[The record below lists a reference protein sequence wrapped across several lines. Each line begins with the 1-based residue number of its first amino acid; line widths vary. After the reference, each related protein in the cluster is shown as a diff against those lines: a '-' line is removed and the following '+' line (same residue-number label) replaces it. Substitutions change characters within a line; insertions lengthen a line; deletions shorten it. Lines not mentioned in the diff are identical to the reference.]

1 MRNSQGFEFY
11 PGRRLRVVC
20 RDSIVRTA
28 VLTGYASGV
37 VPAMVQVTV
46 DGRRRTVSGF
56 ISQGKTLPATP
67 ELLRQLGIP
76 PFDYEFTSTGR
87 NADLIPW
94 TNHKPR
100 LAKVA
105 RRMALTSQW
114 GLSCPGYQWD
124 IPSEHSFGL
133 AKVCRDRILGLPLP
147 NKGWPLRR
155 ILKTLSTSDLLKLE
169 RFFIMAGRL
178 FELHGE

>member
-56 ISQGKTLPATP
+56 VYNVPTVDGRPSN
-67 ELLRQLGIP
+67 ELQFHARK
-76 PFDYEFTSTGR
+76 TGR

>member
-11 PGRRLRVVC
+11 PGRRLGVVC
-20 RDSIVRTA
+20 RDGVVRSA

-46 DGRRRTVSGF
+46 DGRRRSVSGF
-56 ISQGKTLPATP
+56 ISQGKPLPATP

-76 PFDYEFTSTGR
+76 PFDYKFTSTGR

-100 LAKVA
+100 LANLA
-105 RRMALTSQW
+105 RRMALTSSW
-114 GLSCPGYQWD
+114 GLSCPGYAWD
-124 IPSEHSFGL
+124 IPSDHAFGL
-133 AKVCRDRILGLPLP
+133 SKVCRDRLNGLPLP
-147 NKGWPLRR
+147 NKGWPFRR
-155 ILKTLSTSDLLKLE
+155 LLKSLSSSDLLKLE
-169 RFFIMAGRL
+169 KFFITAGRL

>member
-20 RDSIVRTA
+20 RDRVIRSA

-46 DGRRRTVSGF
+46 DGRRRSVSGF
-56 ISQGKTLPATP
+56 VYNSGTLLKVCYPDRP
-67 ELLRQLGIP
+67 EFAFEGN
-76 PFDYEFTSTGR
+76 GR

-100 LAKVA
+100 LAKLA
-105 RRMALTSQW
+105 RGLALTSSW
-114 GLSCPGYQWD
+114 GLSSPGYAWD
-124 IPSEHSFGL
+124 VPSDHAFGL
-133 AKVCRDRILGLPLP
+133 SKVCRDRLNGLPLP
-147 NKGWPLRR
+147 NKGWPFRR
-155 ILKTLSTSDLLKLE
+155 ILKSLSSSDLLKLE
-169 RFFIMAGRL
+169 KFFITAGRL

>member
-1 MRNSQGFEFY
+1 MSNAIRNSQGFEFY

-20 RDSIVRTA
+20 RDRVVRSA

-37 VPAMVQVTV
+37 IPAMVQVTV
-46 DGRRRTVSGF
+46 AGRRRSVSGF
-56 ISQGKTLPATP
+56 IYRNDRPDETAGFQFDVCFQGN
-67 ELLRQLGIP
+67 
-76 PFDYEFTSTGR
+76 GR
-87 NADLIPW
+87 NAELIPW
-94 TNHKPR
+94 TSHKPHV
-100 LAKVA
+100 AKLA
-105 RRMALTSQW
+105 RRLALTSQW

-155 ILKTLSTSDLLKLE
+155 IIKTLSTSDLLKLE

>member
-1 MRNSQGFEFY
+1 MRNSQNFEFY
-11 PGRRLRVVC
+11 PGRRLPVLC
-20 RDSIVRTA
+20 RDRIIRTA

-37 VPAMVQVTV
+37 IPAMVQVSV
-46 DGRRRTVSGF
+46 DGRRRSISGF
-56 ISQGKTLPATP
+56 VSQGKPLNATP

-76 PFDYEFTSTGR
+76 PFEYEFTSTGR
-87 NADLIPW
+87 NAELIPW
-94 TNHKPR
+94 TSHKPR
-100 LAKVA
+100 LAKLA
-105 RRMALTSQW
+105 RRLALASQW
-114 GLSCPGYQWD
+114 GLSCPGYQFD
-124 IPSEHSFGL
+124 VPSDHAFGL
-133 AKVCRDRILGLPLP
+133 SKVCRDRLHGLPLP

>member
-20 RDSIVRTA
+20 RDRLVRSA

-46 DGRRRTVSGF
+46 NGRRRTVSGTVAWF
-56 ISQGKTLPATP
+56 AVQRVFKFFGN
-67 ELLRQLGIP
+67 
-76 PFDYEFTSTGR
+76 GR

-100 LAKVA
+100 LANLA
-105 RRMALTSQW
+105 RKLATTSAW
-114 GLSCPGYQWD
+114 GLSCPGYAWD
-124 IPSEHSFGL
+124 VPSDHAFGL
-133 AKVCRDRILGLPLP
+133 SKVCRDRLNGLPLP
-147 NKGWPLRR
+147 NKGWPFRR
-155 ILKTLSTSDLLKLE
+155 ILKSLSSSDLLRLE
-169 RFFIMAGRL
+169 KFFITAGRL

>member
-20 RDSIVRTA
+20 RDRVLRTA
-28 VLTGYASGV
+28 VLKGYASGV
-37 VPAMVQVTV
+37 VPAMIQVSV

-56 ISQGKTLPATP
+56 VYNPKSVFLKGWTDDVP
-67 ELLRQLGIP
+67 EFAFNG
-76 PFDYEFTSTGR
+76 TGR

-94 TNHKPR
+94 TSHKPR
-100 LAKVA
+100 LAALA
-105 RRMALTSQW
+105 RRMALASQW

-124 IPSEHSFGL
+124 IPSDHAFGL
-133 AKVCRDRILGLPLP
+133 SKVCRDRVQGLPLP

-155 ILKTLSTSDLLKLE
+155 ILKTLSTSDLMRLE

>member
-20 RDSIVRTA
+20 RDRVVRSA

-56 ISQGKTLPATP
+56 VYVSPSCDHAFQG
-67 ELLRQLGIP
+67 
-76 PFDYEFTSTGR
+76 TGR

-100 LAKVA
+100 LATLA
-105 RRMALTSQW
+105 RRMAIASQW

-124 IPSEHSFGL
+124 IPSDHAFGL
-133 AKVCRDRILGLPLP
+133 SKVCRDRAQGLPLP

-155 ILKTLSTSDLLKLE
+155 ILKTLSTSDLIRLE
-169 RFFIMAGRL
+169 RFFVLTGRL
-178 FELHGE
+178 FELNGE

>member
-20 RDSIVRTA
+20 RDSIIRTA

-37 VPAMVQVTV
+37 VPAMVQVSV
-46 DGRRRTVSGF
+46 NGRRQTVSGF
-56 ISQGKTLPATP
+56 IYRSDFPSTTSGFQFETCFQG
-67 ELLRQLGIP
+67 
-76 PFDYEFTSTGR
+76 TGR
-87 NADLIPW
+87 NAELIPW
-94 TNHKPR
+94 TSHKPR
-100 LAKVA
+100 LAKLA
-105 RRMALTSQW
+105 RRLALASQW

-124 IPSEHSFGL
+124 VPSEHSFGL

-155 ILKTLSTSDLLKLE
+155 ILKTLPASDLLKLE
-169 RFFIMAGRL
+169 RFFILAGRL

>member
-11 PGRRLRVVC
+11 PGRRMRVVC
-20 RDSIVRTA
+20 RDRVVRSA

-46 DGRRRTVSGF
+46 DGRRRSVSGF
-56 ISQGKTLPATP
+56 LSARDRFWKVEGPID
-67 ELLRQLGIP
+67 
-76 PFDYEFTSTGR
+76 FEFTPTGR

-100 LAKVA
+100 LATLA
-105 RRMALTSQW
+105 RKLALTSQW

-124 IPSEHSFGL
+124 LPSDHAFGL
-133 AKVCRDRILGLPLP
+133 AKVCRDRLNGLPLP
-147 NKGWPLRR
+147 NKGWPFRR
-155 ILKTLSTSDLLKLE
+155 ILKSLSSSDLLKLE
-169 RFFIMAGRL
+169 RFFVLAGRL

>member
-20 RDSIVRTA
+20 RDRVIRSA

-56 ISQGKTLPATP
+56 IYNPKSVFIKGWTADVP
-67 ELLRQLGIP
+67 EFAFSGN
-76 PFDYEFTSTGR
+76 GR

-100 LAKVA
+100 LATLA
-105 RRMALTSQW
+105 RKLATTSAW
-114 GLSCPGYQWD
+114 GLSCPGYAWD
-124 IPSEHSFGL
+124 VPSDHAFGL
-133 AKVCRDRILGLPLP
+133 SKVCRDRLNGLPLP
-147 NKGWPLRR
+147 NKGWPFRR
-155 ILKTLSTSDLLKLE
+155 ILKSLSSSDLLKLE
-169 RFFIMAGRL
+169 KFFITAGRL

>member
-11 PGRRLRVVC
+11 PGRRFRVVC
-20 RDSIVRTA
+20 RDRVIRSA

-56 ISQGKTLPATP
+56 VYNPNSVFLKGWTSDVP
-67 ELLRQLGIP
+67 EFAFVGN
-76 PFDYEFTSTGR
+76 GR

-94 TNHKPR
+94 TSHKPR
-100 LAKVA
+100 LATLA
-105 RRMALTSQW
+105 RKLALTSSW
-114 GLSCPGYQWD
+114 GFSCPGDQWD
-124 IPSEHSFGL
+124 LPSDHAFGL
-133 AKVCRDRILGLPLP
+133 SKICRDRLNGLPLP
-147 NKGWPLRR
+147 NKGWPFRR
-155 ILKTLSTSDLLKLE
+155 ILKSLSSSDLLKLE
-169 RFFIMAGRL
+169 KFFITAGRL